1 MHRLIAIITLT
12 LIAWHALTARA
23 MDSEPASP
31 APATQAPRSAAGS
44 VTNATSAATDLAAG
58 RKAIGTKD
66 WQTAI
71 RHLHL
76 AEKREPNNADAQNLL
91 GYSYR
96 NAGQWKVALKHY
108 DRALS
113 LNPDHRGAREYLGE
127 LYLQRKDLAKAEE
140 QQAALERIC
149 RGACEELTELR
160 EKIRAYRQ
168 SQKRSDVPPVGFRL
182 AGIAG

>member
-12 LIAWHALTARA
+12 LIAWYALTARA

-31 APATQAPRSAAGS
+31 ATAAQAPRPTAGSAA
-44 VTNATSAATDLAAG
+44 NDLASG
-58 RKAIGTKD
+58 RKAIDAKD
-66 WQTAI
+66 WPTAI

-76 AEKREPNNADAQNLL
+76 ADKREPNNADVQNLL

-96 NAGQWKVALKHY
+96 NAGQWKVALQHY
-108 DRALS
+108 NRALT
-113 LNPDHRGAREYLGE
+113 LNPEHRGAREYLGE

-149 RGACEELTELR
+149 RSGCEELTELKD
-160 EKIRAYRQ
+160 KIRAYRQ
-168 SQKRSDVPPVGFRL
+168 SQKRSDAPPAGFRL
-182 AGIAG
+182 AAIPG

>member
-31 APATQAPRSAAGS
+31 APAAQAPRNAAGS
-44 VTNATSAATDLAAG
+44 AASDLAAG
-58 RKAIGTKD
+58 RKAIDAKD

-76 AEKREPNNADAQNLL
+76 AEKREPNNADVQNLL

-96 NAGQWKVALKHY
+96 NAGQWKAALKHY

-140 QQAALERIC
+140 QQTALERIC
-149 RGACEELTELR
+149 RGSCEELTELR
-160 EKIRAYRQ
+160 EKIRTYRQ

-182 AGIAG
+182 ASIPG